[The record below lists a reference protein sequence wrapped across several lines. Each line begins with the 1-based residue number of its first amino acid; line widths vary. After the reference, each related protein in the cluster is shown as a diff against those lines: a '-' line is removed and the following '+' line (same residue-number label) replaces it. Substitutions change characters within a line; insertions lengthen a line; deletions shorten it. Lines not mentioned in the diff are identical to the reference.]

1 MNVDVGRVVCVCAIQ
16 LRARSGVEIE
26 NVVEILQVFRT
37 RSGVTWY
44 LVCVEEQNNYQTE
57 AGKMMLWF

>member
-37 RSGVTWY
+37 RSVVRGR
-44 LVCVEEQNNYQTE
+44 
-57 AGKMMLWF
+57 